1 MSCYII
7 SSECSYKNCNCNEC
21 PYSKPP
27 KNKTS
32 GTDIIL
38 TRAIKN
44 LEICEKEIEKHKDV
58 LKNLENERKSLI
70 ALIKDIELMGY
81 DNCSG

>member
-1 MSCYII
+1 MSCYKI
-7 SSECSYKNCNCNEC
+7 SSGCSYKNRNCNEC

-44 LEICEKEIEKHKDV
+44 LEICEKEIEKHKDA